1 MRVRLHSFSAAL
13 VLVAAALV
21 LFGTLY
27 FASLRPGYSHSS
39 NTISELGEAG
49 APNAHQVAFGFFLPV
64 GLLVWLALWLVRR
77 GASDRYTSFALI
89 TLSCLGTGYVMAAF
103 FPCDS
108 GAPFYGSWRT
118 QIHNVAGFIDYEG
131 TGIGFLLISRYFA
144 RRKTTIQAVA
154 FLVAG
159 VLVLVGLALLSLE
172 ATFHIRGMIQ
182 RFTEVVQ
189 FTGVFFVCY
198 SLSGKKTANKSLQAT
213 RDGGSSS
220 AIAEDVIR
228 PACLSSGR

>member
-13 VLVAAALV
+13 VLLAAAMV

-27 FASLRPGYSHSS
+27 FASLRTSYGHSS

-49 APNAHQVAFGFFLPV
+49 APNAREVALGFFLPV

-77 GASDRYTSFALI
+77 GASDRYAAFALVA
-89 TLSCLGTGYVMAAF
+89 LSCLGAGYAMAAF

-108 GAPFYGSWRT
+108 GAPFFGSWRT
-118 QIHNVAGFIDYEG
+118 QIHNVVGFIDYEG

-144 RRKTTIQAVA
+144 RQKAAVQAVA

-159 VLVLVGLALLSLE
+159 VLMLVGLALLSLE
-172 ATFHIRGMIQ
+172 ATFHVRGVIQ
-182 RFTEVVQ
+182 RVTELIQ
-189 FTGVFFVCY
+189 FTGVLFVCY
-198 SLSGKKTANKSLQAT
+198 LLSRKMTPDTALQPTAT
-213 RDGGSSS
+213 APSVLTG
-220 AIAEDVIR
+220 
-228 PACLSSGR
+228 P